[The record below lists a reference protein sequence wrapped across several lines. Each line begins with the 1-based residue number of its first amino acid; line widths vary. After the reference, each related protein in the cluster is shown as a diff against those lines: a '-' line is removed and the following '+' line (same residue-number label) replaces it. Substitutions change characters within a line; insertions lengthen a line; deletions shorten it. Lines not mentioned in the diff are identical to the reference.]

1 MRLSLAPMQGFSDQI
16 YRSTLC
22 HIGGVDV
29 FYAPYIKV
37 EGGEIKV
44 KSLAD
49 IAPEIN
55 NGMTVVPQVL
65 ANKADDMLLVA
76 HAVGKLGYTE
86 LNWNLGCP
94 FPMVAKRQLGAGLLP
109 YPEKIDSLLT
119 DFEAQ
124 SDIALSVKMRLGYLS
139 PDEIWPVLD
148 VLNRHNIKEVIIHPR
163 IGKQMY
169 NGEADKRIMPKIVA
183 KSAHPVA
190 YNGDILT
197 AEQARLLHENNPS
210 VTHLMIGRGLL
221 RNPFLANEI
230 KGETLNISQKR
241 SRFSD
246 FTVEIAGR
254 QLNRLQGAGHFL
266 QKMTT
271 YWEYWSQM
279 FNDQHKV
286 LKMVKKCRSVDEYF
300 SVTEMVTNN
309 YPLSDLA

>member
-1 MRLSLAPMQGFSDQI
+1 
-16 YRSTLC
+16 
-22 HIGGVDV
+22 
-29 FYAPYIKV
+29 
-37 EGGEIKV
+37 
-44 KSLAD
+44 
-49 IAPEIN
+49 
-55 NGMTVVPQVL
+55 
-65 ANKADDMLLVA
+65 
-76 HAVGKLGYTE
+76 
-86 LNWNLGCP
+86 
-94 FPMVAKRQLGAGLLP
+94 
-109 YPEKIDSLLT
+109 
-119 DFEAQ
+119 
-124 SDIALSVKMRLGYLS
+124 MRLGYLS

-197 AEQARLLHENNPS
+197 AEQARLLLENNPS

-241 SRFSD
+241 SHFSD

-286 LKMVKKCRSVDEYF
+286 LKMVKKCHSVDEYF